1 VSHAARPIGY
11 LLGHVRRLRYGGSFD
26 SQWPSH
32 LAANAPARLA
42 HAQAAAGDHDRRDV
56 RGRTGLD
63 GGRQRLDTGAVP
75 PRRHTHHSIAHTDAR
90 EDAMHDLELDSDD
103 LHSPTYAARC
113 FSHDVP
119 KYRLPKQGMSAEAAY
134 QLVHDEL
141 NLDGNPALNLASF
154 VTSWMEPQ
162 ADRLATETLNKN
174 LIDQDEY
181 PQTEVVHER
190 VVSMI
195 GRLFHAPTGEKPTG
209 TATIGSSEAIMLAML
224 AHKRSWQLR
233 RRAAGQSTDS
243 PNMVMGADVHTCW
256 EKFARY
262 FEVQARV
269 VPMQEGRYT
278 IGAEQVQPLIDE
290 NTIAVAGVLGTT
302 FTGQSDDFASIDE
315 LLGRLDSE
323 QGLYVPL
330 HIDAAS
336 GGFVAP
342 FSQPELEWDFRLPRV
357 RSINVSNHKFGL
369 VYPGMGTVVFRDR
382 SDLPEELVFHINYLG
397 GDMPNY
403 SLNFS
408 RPSNS
413 VVLQYYNFLR
423 LGHEGYSEIVANTLA
438 NAQALAHRLGDIE
451 GLELLGDGSTFPIV
465 ALRASEA
472 ERTDLTLLSHL
483 LREHGWIVPA
493 YTLPPNAE
501 HITVLRMVV
510 KENFSRDMVDM
521 LAHDLRVAMHAL
533 QAGPGKRERRARTR
547 PHC

>member
-1 VSHAARPIGY
+1 VHK
-11 LLGHVRRLRYGGSFD
+11 
-26 SQWPSH
+26 
-32 LAANAPARLA
+32 
-42 HAQAAAGDHDRRDV
+42 
-56 RGRTGLD
+56 
-63 GGRQRLDTGAVP
+63 
-75 PRRHTHHSIAHTDAR
+75 
-90 EDAMHDLELDSDD
+90 LELDSDAV
-103 LHSPTYAARC
+103 HTPTYAGRC
-113 FSHDVP
+113 FSHDIP
-119 KYRLPKQGMSAEAAY
+119 KYRLPAQGLSADAAY

-162 ADRLATETLNKN
+162 ADRLAVETLNKN

-181 PQTEVVHER
+181 PQTEVVHRR

-195 GRLFHAPTGEKPTG
+195 GRLFHAPAGEQPTG

-224 AHKRSWQLR
+224 AHKRSWQR
-233 RRAAGQSTDS
+233 RREAAGLPSDR

-269 VPMQEGRYT
+269 APMEEGRYT
-278 IGAEQVQPLIDE
+278 IAAAQVEPLLDE
-290 NTIAVAGVLGTT
+290 RTIAVAGLLGTT
-302 FTGQSDDFASIDE
+302 FTGQMDDIASIDA
-315 LLGRLDSE
+315 LLARVESE
-323 QGLYVPL
+323 RGWRIPL

-336 GGFVAP
+336 GGFVVP
-342 FSQPELEWDFRLPRV
+342 FSQPELAWDFRLERV

-413 VVLQYYNFLR
+413 VILQYFNFLR
-423 LGHEGYSEIVANTLA
+423 LGHSGYGDIVAGVLS
-438 NAQALAHRLGDIE
+438 NARALASKLASID
-451 GLELLGDGSTFPIV
+451 GLELLNDGSQFPIV
-465 ALRASEA
+465 ALRSLDPDGPI
-472 ERTDLTLLSHL
+472 DLNALSYR

-493 YTLPPNAE
+493 YTLPPNAQ
-501 HITVLRMVV
+501 HITVLRMVI

-521 LAHDLRVAMHAL
+521 LAHDIHAEL
-533 QAGPGKRERRARTR
+533 HRLMSGPGARPRLARTR

>member
-1 VSHAARPIGY
+1 MHHLNV
-11 LLGHVRRLRYGGSFD
+11 D
-26 SQWPSH
+26 SEES
-32 LAANAPARLA
+32 L
-42 HAQAAAGDHDRRDV
+42 
-56 RGRTGLD
+56 
-63 GGRQRLDTGAVP
+63 
-75 PRRHTHHSIAHTDAR
+75 
-90 EDAMHDLELDSDD
+90 
-103 LHSPTYAARC
+103 SPTYAGRS
-113 FSHDVP
+113 FSHDIP
-119 KYRLPKQGMSAEAAY
+119 KYRLPAEGVPAEAAY

-162 ADRLATETLNKN
+162 ADRLAAETLAKN

-181 PQTEVVHER
+181 PQTEEVHRR

-195 GRLFHAPTGEKPTG
+195 GRLFHAPAHQQPTG

-224 AHKRSWQLR
+224 AHKRSWQR
-233 RRAAGQSTDS
+233 RREAAGLPSEE

-278 IGAEQVQPLIDE
+278 IGAEQVEPLLDE
-290 NTIAVAGVLGTT
+290 HTIAVAGLLGTT
-302 FTGQSDDFASIDE
+302 FTGQADDLRSIDG
-315 LLGRLDSE
+315 LLKRLAQERDWRI
-323 QGLYVPL
+323 PL
-330 HIDAAS
+330 HVDAAS
-336 GGFVAP
+336 GGFIVP
-342 FSQPELEWDFRLPRV
+342 FARPQEEWDFRLESV

-369 VYPGMGTVVFRDR
+369 VYPGMGTVVFRDA

-408 RPSNS
+408 RPSAS
-413 VVLQYYNFLR
+413 VILQYFAFLR
-423 LGHEGYSEIVANTLA
+423 LGRAGYEQIVATVLA
-438 NAQALAHRLGDIE
+438 NSSALGAKLGAID
-451 GLELLGDGSTFPIV
+451 GLELLNDGDAFPIV
-465 ALRASEA
+465 ALRASDPEQ
-472 ERTDLTLLSHL
+472 TDLRIVSHL
-483 LREHGWIVPA
+483 LRERGWIVPA
-493 YTLPPNAE
+493 YTLPPDAE

-521 LAHDLRVAMHAL
+521 LAHDLGDAMQKLAKGGAAAHH
-533 QAGPGKRERRARTR
+533 RARRR